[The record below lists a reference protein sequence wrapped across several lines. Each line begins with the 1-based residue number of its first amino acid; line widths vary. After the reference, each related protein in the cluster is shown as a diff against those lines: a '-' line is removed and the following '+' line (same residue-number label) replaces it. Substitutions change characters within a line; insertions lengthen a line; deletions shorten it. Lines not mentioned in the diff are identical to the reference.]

1 LAGTSELE
9 GTTVCPLERKYSRNP
24 LRISFDFTEPFYCTA
39 KSRGA
44 ADAPEP
50 QF

>member
-1 LAGTSELE
+1 
-9 GTTVCPLERKYSRNP
+9 